1 MLFVMRVFASSPQ
14 RIRNKQHALGVCV
27 CFVFSACLAELAQK
41 TETLSNNVNLNLFFT
56 IEC

>member
-1 MLFVMRVFASSPQ
+1 MFFVMRVFASSPQ

-27 CFVFSACLAELAQK
+27 FFLRMPCGACAKNRDFVEQCKFESVFSP
-41 TETLSNNVNLNLFFT
+41 